1 LSLARCKAL
10 KGLYR
15 YFSRKRINQVHQET
29 SGNEYFR
36 RRTKHNRNIYH
47 TIISMRSNNINQRCT
62 SSGGTAAVMVAFTT
76 LCFLISF
83 GTLTFAFTTTT
94 TTTPTTTALFH
105 VQRNQRQQRFVA
117 DFYHPTASTTTTTLS
132 YYSRS
137 NNKPSPFSSLFPT
150 SPGSSPCH
158 TLTVRRAITSED
170 DNDDDV
176 DDRLAFNFRTTIAL
190 VGGQSIL
197 IGVAIIVAKFCGTP
211 NLGFGPS
218 IDFSLPSIGLGILW
232 SLPLGV
238 LGVVLDL
245 VEDKFPALQDVT
257 KATQSS
263 VLSLLG
269 GKFKPIVGTI
279 TALAL
284 GVAAGLGEEML
295 FRGVLQNELG
305 IRIGSDYIAVGIA
318 SIIFGALHAVT
329 PLYAGLAGLA
339 SVYFGWLYLAT
350 GNLAIPIVTHAFYD
364 WAALLYAHWTV
375 ANLNDNE
382 KQSLLEWGLGGASD
396 DDAADRDE

>member
-1 LSLARCKAL
+1 
-10 KGLYR
+10 
-15 YFSRKRINQVHQET
+15 
-29 SGNEYFR
+29 
-36 RRTKHNRNIYH
+36 
-47 TIISMRSNNINQRCT
+47 MRSNINQRYA
-62 SSGGTAAVMVAFTT
+62 SSGGTAAVMVAFFTT

-83 GTLTFAFTTTT
+83 GTTLTTFAFTTTT
-94 TTTPTTTALFH
+94 TTTTPITTALSH
-105 VQRNQRQQRFVA
+105 VQTNHRQHQRFAA
-117 DFYHPTASTTTTTLS
+117 DFYHPTTTTTTTSLS

-137 NNKPSPFSSLFPT
+137 NNKPSPCSSLFPT
-150 SPGSSPCH
+150 TSPASSPCP
-158 TLTVRRAITSED
+158 TVTVRRATTSED
-170 DNDDDV
+170 DNDNDV
-176 DDRLAFNFRTTIAL
+176 DVDVDERLAFNFRTTIAL
-190 VGGQSIL
+190 VGGQSLL

-211 NLGFGPS
+211 NLGLGPN

-232 SLPLGV
+232 SVPLGA
-238 LGVVLDL
+238 LGVALDV

-269 GKFKPIVGTI
+269 GTFRPIVGTI

-305 IRIGSDYIAVGIA
+305 IRLGSDYLAVGIA

-375 ANLNDNE
+375 ANLNENE
-382 KQSLLEWGLGGASD
+382 KQSLLEWGGLGGGVSD
-396 DDAADRDE
+396 DDAADGDK

>member
-1 LSLARCKAL
+1 
-10 KGLYR
+10 
-15 YFSRKRINQVHQET
+15 
-29 SGNEYFR
+29 
-36 RRTKHNRNIYH
+36 
-47 TIISMRSNNINQRCT
+47 MRSNINQRYAS
-62 SSGGTAAVMVAFTT
+62 SSGGTTAVMVVFTT
-76 LCFLISF
+76 LCFLVSF

-94 TTTPTTTALFH
+94 TTPSTTSLSHA
-105 VQRNQRQQRFVA
+105 QKNQRQQRFVA
-117 DFYHPTASTTTTTLS
+117 DFRRPTTSTTTSLS
-132 YYSRS
+132 YYYSGS
-137 NNKPSPFSSLFPT
+137 NKPSSSPFSLRSPLFPT
-150 SPGSSPCH
+150 PSAPSSYRPI
-158 TLTVRRAITSED
+158 TIRRATRSED
-170 DNDDDV
+170 DNDDEG
-176 DDRLAFNFRTTIAL
+176 DDQLAFNFRTTVAL
-190 VGGQSIL
+190 VGGQSLL

-211 NLGFGPS
+211 NLGLGPN

-232 SLPLGV
+232 SLPLGA

-245 VEDKFPALQDVT
+245 MEDKFPALQDVT

-269 GKFKPIVGTI
+269 GKFKPIVGTL

-382 KQSLLEWGLGGASD
+382 KQSLLEWRLGGASD
-396 DDAADRDE
+396 DAADGD

>member
-1 LSLARCKAL
+1 MD
-10 KGLYR
+10 
-15 YFSRKRINQVHQET
+15 V
-29 SGNEYFR
+29 
-36 RRTKHNRNIYH
+36 
-47 TIISMRSNNINQRCT
+47 
-62 SSGGTAAVMVAFTT
+62 
-76 LCFLISF
+76 
-83 GTLTFAFTTTT
+83 
-94 TTTPTTTALFH
+94 
-105 VQRNQRQQRFVA
+105 
-117 DFYHPTASTTTTTLS
+117 
-132 YYSRS
+132 
-137 NNKPSPFSSLFPT
+137 
-150 SPGSSPCH
+150 
-158 TLTVRRAITSED
+158 
-170 DNDDDV
+170 DV

-190 VGGQSIL
+190 VGGQSLL

-211 NLGFGPS
+211 NLGLGPN
-218 IDFSLPSIGLGILW
+218 IDFSVPSIGLGILW
-232 SLPLGV
+232 SVPLGA
-238 LGVVLDL
+238 LGVALDV

-269 GKFKPIVGTI
+269 GTFRPIVGTI

-305 IRIGSDYIAVGIA
+305 IRLGSDYLAVGIA

-375 ANLNDNE
+375 AKLNENE
-382 KQSLLEWGLGGASD
+382 KQSLLEWGGLGGGVSD
-396 DDAADRDE
+396 DDAADGDSK

>member
-1 LSLARCKAL
+1 
-10 KGLYR
+10 
-15 YFSRKRINQVHQET
+15 
-29 SGNEYFR
+29 
-36 RRTKHNRNIYH
+36 
-47 TIISMRSNNINQRCT
+47 
-62 SSGGTAAVMVAFTT
+62 
-76 LCFLISF
+76 
-83 GTLTFAFTTTT
+83 
-94 TTTPTTTALFH
+94 
-105 VQRNQRQQRFVA
+105 
-117 DFYHPTASTTTTTLS
+117 
-132 YYSRS
+132 
-137 NNKPSPFSSLFPT
+137 
-150 SPGSSPCH
+150 
-158 TLTVRRAITSED
+158 
-170 DNDDDV
+170 
-176 DDRLAFNFRTTIAL
+176 L
-190 VGGQSIL
+190 VGGQSLL

-211 NLGFGPS
+211 NLGLGPN
-218 IDFSLPSIGLGILW
+218 IDFGLPSIGLGILW
-232 SLPLGV
+232 SLPLGA
-238 LGVVLDL
+238 LGVALDV

-269 GKFKPIVGTI
+269 GTFRPIIGTI

-375 ANLNDNE
+375 ANLKENE
-382 KQSLLEWGLGGASD
+382 KQSLLEWG
-396 DDAADRDE
+396 

>member
-1 LSLARCKAL
+1 
-10 KGLYR
+10 
-15 YFSRKRINQVHQET
+15 
-29 SGNEYFR
+29 
-36 RRTKHNRNIYH
+36 
-47 TIISMRSNNINQRCT
+47 MRSNINQRYA

-76 LCFLISF
+76 LCFLVSF

-94 TTTPTTTALFH
+94 TTTPTTTALSH
-105 VQRNQRQQRFVA
+105 VQKNQRQQRFVA
-117 DFYHPTASTTTTTLS
+117 NFYHPIASTTTSLS
-132 YYSRS
+132 FHSSRS
-137 NNKPSPFSSLFPT
+137 NKPSPFSLLFPT
-150 SPGSSPCH
+150 SPASSPCH
-158 TLTVRRAITSED
+158 LLTVRRATTSED

-176 DDRLAFNFRTTIAL
+176 DDQLAFNLRTTIAL
-190 VGGQSIL
+190 VGGQSLL

-211 NLGFGPS
+211 NLGLGPN

-232 SLPLGV
+232 SLPLGA
-238 LGVVLDL
+238 LGVVLDV

-257 KATQSS
+257 KATQNS

-284 GVAAGLGEEML
+284 GVAAG
-295 FRGVLQNELG
+295 QNELG

-382 KQSLLEWGLGGASD
+382 KQSLLEWRLGGASD
-396 DDAADRDE
+396 DDAADGDV